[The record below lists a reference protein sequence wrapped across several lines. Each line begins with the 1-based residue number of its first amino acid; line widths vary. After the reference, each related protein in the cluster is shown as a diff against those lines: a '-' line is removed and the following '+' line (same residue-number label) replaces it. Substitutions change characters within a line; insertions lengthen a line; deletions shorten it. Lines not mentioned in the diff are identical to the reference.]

1 MAKPKIKHTITKKE
15 WDKKHKDFKLMGKD
29 GIPYIMAYDSK
40 IGTHLVPVK
49 IIEATDAEEKEFHT
63 KLDTLVHNTFGKS
76 PEEMEESVGAE
87 LDLIKQSSKDV
98 KDFLKNVFKDSDF
111 RAMKSDKDFI
121 KYLKSIY
128 EGVLVNEEESFTATS
143 KKSGETAVFKS
154 KDTRDA
160 AVKAGTH
167 SKIEDKEDDS
177 KPNGK
182 SVFSKDSGYDA
193 PDLKK
198 PTSKGEPKKDEPKND
213 GPKVDLD
220 LSYDYASDI
229 GREIEK
235 LEGKISD
242 EDYKKIQTKLEDL
255 KYAQQDFEEAESYD
269 SPEEAE
275 EDGLRIYTQNDLDKI
290 SGDLK
295 DMIRQS
301 NGTPKVE
308 PKAEPKKEKPKSEP
322 KKDEPKRVPLDKND
336 SYYIKTAVEKE
347 MGPAAFKALSYGD
360 MQQAYSDEME
370 KRGWEQDDRGNWT
383 KPVNES
389 VVNEAKEPE
398 VITTL
403 RKIVKDKQNDLI
415 KDTKSKKKVRV
426 DMNSANLMVQVYDKL
441 RKQSNKDKFVKSG
454 IVAMGHMA
462 YKLMRNESVNE
473 GKFDGIGDL
482 VKSLHFEINPKT
494 AEEKK
499 IELGKRQGE
508 VSKPKQKES
517 GEYSL
522 RLFRKKIKYGNGKD
536 VGVFLPGSYDAVT
549 SKLGDGPHK
558 KAVKKVRWTQKKY
571 DQWLEDMA
579 SNGGAKNAFDMAQNA
594 KNEPG
599 LIDWVKKN
607 FRGDKPLQRI
617 QWDIEGFNESVNEGK
632 KRYYQKDGIGKSK
645 YTISYHDGKKKHKDG
660 SDFFDIQI
668 FRNKKDLAKFV
679 NSLQKGGYVYGFG
692 ESVNEAKDVEVYH
705 KSYTH
710 AIEAAQNYAGKKGYE
725 IEDDELFTKVG
736 MNSKR
741 PSVGKTTRVSLE
753 LLKNG
758 KPQRKMLH
766 IQVYG
771 MKNGYELNTYI
782 N

>member
-49 IIEATDAEEKEFHT
+49 IVK
-63 KLDTLVHNTFGKS
+63 
-76 PEEMEESVGAE
+76 EEMDESVGAE

-98 KDFLKNVFKDSDF
+98 KDFIKKVFRDSDF
-111 RAMKSDKDFI
+111 RAMKNDKDFV
-121 KYLKSIY
+121 KYLKSMY
-128 EGVLVNEEESFTATS
+128 EGIES
-143 KKSGETAVFKS
+143 
-154 KDTRDA
+154 
-160 AVKAGTH
+160 
-167 SKIEDKEDDS
+167 
-177 KPNGK
+177 
-182 SVFSKDSGYDA
+182 
-193 PDLKK
+193 
-198 PTSKGEPKKDEPKND
+198 
-213 GPKVDLD
+213 
-220 LSYDYASDI
+220 
-229 GREIEK
+229 
-235 LEGKISD
+235 
-242 EDYKKIQTKLEDL
+242 
-255 KYAQQDFEEAESYD
+255 
-269 SPEEAE
+269 
-275 EDGLRIYTQNDLDKI
+275 
-290 SGDLK
+290 
-295 DMIRQS
+295 
-301 NGTPKVE
+301 
-308 PKAEPKKEKPKSEP
+308 
-322 KKDEPKRVPLDKND
+322 
-336 SYYIKTAVEKE
+336 
-347 MGPAAFKALSYGD
+347 
-360 MQQAYSDEME
+360 
-370 KRGWEQDDRGNWT
+370 
-383 KPVNES
+383 
-389 VVNEAKEPE
+389 VNEAKEPE

-403 RKIVKDKQNDLI
+403 RKIVKNKQNDLI
-415 KDTKSKKKVRV
+415 KDTKSGKKVRV
-426 DMNSANLMVQVYDKL
+426 DMNSANLMVQVYDAL
-441 RKQSNKDKFVKSG
+441 KQSNKDKFVKSG

-473 GKFDGIGDL
+473 STRQNLGMNSSVSKRRAGAELKQKLKGKRSDGMGKYTATIYGLNSNGKRVELKSLNDLNKYSKFEIDESVNEAKVNYNFSEDELKRVLKLLGRNASTEIKMIKAFEKAFGRKLTRDELFESVNEGKKRFKRQDGIGKAKYTISFHDGKKKHKDGSDFFDIKIFKNKKDLSDFVGTLTKQGYKLTRESVNEGKFDGIGDL
-482 VKSLHFEINPKT
+482 VKSLHFEINPKN

-508 VSKPKQKES
+508 VSKRKQKES

-579 SNGGAKNAFDMAQNA
+579 SNGGARNAFDMAQNA

-617 QWDIEGFNESVNEGK
+617 QWDIEGFNESVNE
-632 KRYYQKDGIGKSK
+632 
-645 YTISYHDGKKKHKDG
+645 
-660 SDFFDIQI
+660 
-668 FRNKKDLAKFV
+668 
-679 NSLQKGGYVYGFG
+679 
-692 ESVNEAKDVEVYH
+692 AKDVEVYH

-725 IEDDELFTKVG
+725 IEDDEMFTKVG

-741 PSVGKTTRVSLE
+741 PSVGKTTKVSLE

-771 MKNGYELNTYI
+771 MKNGYELNVYI